1 MRKLLLT
8 SVAVIGAAVG
18 FAGAAQAQAPAAAPV
33 FTYPITPESPNSFK
47 VHLDGRLNWYAGV
60 VGTSVDTG
68 PVFNAEGQ
76 NVGNNKLTNYDFQ
89 GYIRL
94 YPGFDAVAA
103 NGLKYGVSA
112 EIRMPGAGGG
122 LAGPTPGATSG
133 GETLFWRRAYGY
145 VGTDQLG
152 TFRFGMGDSVQT
164 LFQTGTFEGFNDGA
178 WNGDAPGFVPG
189 NAAPS
194 FPWADTGTLYTSNKI
209 VYLSP
214 KFGGFQFGAGFA
226 PNTENLWNDSGCASG
241 TAAGAGGVTCN
252 RLTSQ
257 AVSGNLPRPKNT
269 ADIGIIYTDTFGGF
283 GINTSLTYIGS
294 GHVTSTVPDA
304 VQYQN
309 YSVGAAGLELS
320 YAGFTVGGHITGGQ
334 LNGDYSLMPQGGV
347 QGLAWMVGGQYTTG
361 PIVIGASYF
370 QYQFAGNWTRANS
383 ALGVGRTE
391 TDDGFAAGG
400 TYTVA
405 PGMAL
410 YLSYLYGQRHQI
422 GYDFVTGTAGS
433 PDSNNAHSN
442 VFSLGTV
449 LKW

>member
-8 SVAVIGAAVG
+8 SAAVIGAAVG
-18 FAGAAQAQAPAAAPV
+18 LAGVAQAQAPGATPV
-33 FTYPITPESPNSFK
+33 FTYPVTPASPNTFK

-60 VGTSVDTG
+60 KGTSSD
-68 PVFNAEGQ
+68 NAG
-76 NVGNNKLTNYDFQ
+76 GNKTTNYDFQ

-122 LAGPTPGATSG
+122 VAGTSPGSTSG
-133 GETLFWRRAYGY
+133 LETLYWRRAYGY
-145 VGTDQLG
+145 VGTDQIG

-178 WNGDAPGFVPG
+178 WNGDAPGFAPG
-189 NAAPS
+189 STQPS
-194 FPWADTGTLYTSNKI
+194 FPWADTGTLYTSNKL

-214 KFGGFQFGAGFA
+214 KFSGFQFGAGFA
-226 PNTENLWNDSGCASG
+226 PNTENLWNSPGCGS
-241 TAAGAGGVTCN
+241 AAGAGGLGCN
-252 RLTSQ
+252 TLTSQ
-257 AVSGNLPRPKNT
+257 DVLPSYARPKNT
-269 ADIGIIYTDTFGGF
+269 ADVGVIYTDSFGGF
-283 GINTSLTYIGS
+283 GINTSLTYLGS
-294 GHVTSTVPDA
+294 GTVDNTYSGLATVTN
-304 VQYQN
+304 YQN

-334 LNGDYSLMPQGGV
+334 LNYDYGLMPRGGRQGF
-347 QGLAWMVGGQYTTG
+347 AWMVGTQYETG
-361 PIVIGASYF
+361 PFVVGASYF
-370 QYQFAGNWTRANS
+370 QYQMAGAWTPTTGDSGNG
-383 ALGVGRTE
+383 ALAVGRTE
-391 TDDGFAAGG
+391 TDAGFAAGG

-422 GYDFVTGTAGS
+422 GYDFVTGTANS
-433 PDSNNAHSN
+433 LDSNNTHAN

-449 LKW
+449 MKW